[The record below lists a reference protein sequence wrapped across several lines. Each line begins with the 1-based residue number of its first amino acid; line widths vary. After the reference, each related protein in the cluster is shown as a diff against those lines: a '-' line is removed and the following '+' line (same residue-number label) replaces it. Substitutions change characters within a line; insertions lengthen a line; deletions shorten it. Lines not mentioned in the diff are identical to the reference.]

1 MASVHATASQRF
13 TAFTTAKRAPAPSHP
28 RATLNFH
35 APKLPERSIFSR
47 NGRKSNWA
55 LNSVVEEF
63 DVIPVQSAD
72 FTDQQEGVTVGRVE
86 RDGVEGELGSAV
98 GGFGELSLGGAGEIQ
113 GFSSSASVGDGGGT
127 ENGEMERVMI
137 DRIINATIV
146 LAAGSY
152 ALTKLLTIDQDY
164 WHVSHSFQL
173 LQFDSYLCL
182 LGNEIV

>member
-1 MASVHATASQRF
+1 
-13 TAFTTAKRAPAPSHP
+13 
-28 RATLNFH
+28 
-35 APKLPERSIFSR
+35 
-47 NGRKSNWA
+47 
-55 LNSVVEEF
+55 
-63 DVIPVQSAD
+63 
-72 FTDQQEGVTVGRVE
+72 
-86 RDGVEGELGSAV
+86 
-98 GGFGELSLGGAGEIQ
+98 
-113 GFSSSASVGDGGGT
+113 
-127 ENGEMERVMI
+127 MI